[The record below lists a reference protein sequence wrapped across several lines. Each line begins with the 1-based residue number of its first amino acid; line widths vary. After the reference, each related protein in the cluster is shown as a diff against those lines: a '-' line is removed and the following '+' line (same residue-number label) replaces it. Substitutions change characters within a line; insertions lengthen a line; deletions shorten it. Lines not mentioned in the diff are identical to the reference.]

1 MKMLSTLT
9 IAAFLVSGAAFA
21 AADAKPTAT
30 PAASATPAE
39 KHSGGKHC
47 LKQADAKKLT
57 GDEKKKF
64 LADCKAGTKA
74 GSN

>member
-9 IAAFLVSGAAFA
+9 VAALLVGGAAFA

-47 LKQADAKKLT
+47 MKQADEKKLT

-64 LADCKAGTKA
+64 LEDCKAGKQA